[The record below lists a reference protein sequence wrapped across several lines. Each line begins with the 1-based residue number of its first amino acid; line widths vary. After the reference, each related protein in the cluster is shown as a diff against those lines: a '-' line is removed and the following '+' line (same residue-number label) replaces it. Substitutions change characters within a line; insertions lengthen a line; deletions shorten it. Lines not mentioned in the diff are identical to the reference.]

1 MGHTRSNSSTGGTT
15 RTTTRRLAVAPFRR
29 TLPFV
34 FAMIGLITMHR
45 LESACQP
52 EPGIVAEIVGTLA
65 EINGP

>member
-1 MGHTRSNSSTGGTT
+1 MTRGKGREG
-15 RTTTRRLAVAPFRR
+15 RT
-29 TLPFV
+29 V